1 MCLNGTYLIMGI
13 FMCNEYRKYF
23 TQYVCVCVCVVLH
36 VCGLVEGGNH
46 SLID

>member
-23 TQYVCVCVCVVLH
+23 TQYVCVCVCCFACVWV
-36 VCGLVEGGNH
+36 GGGRE
-46 SLID
+46 SFID